1 MKKYF
6 SVLMAAL
13 LLLLT
18 GCASVTS
25 DIKVDAA
32 ADPKAR
38 LSGYKTYAWL
48 GAMKLL
54 NDPEHVWE
62 APKIDVAG
70 DIKYLIDRNL
80 RKRGIMLSK
89 PEDADLDV
97 AFFVGVDME
106 AMKLKT
112 DPKTRKQLLQNVP
125 EGALVVVLID
135 AETGYVIWVGKATAE
150 IQENAS
156 PELVRERLD
165 YAITEMFRKLPK
177 D

>member
-1 MKKYF
+1 MKKHY
-6 SVLMAAL
+6 SVMFAAF

-25 DIKVDAA
+25 DIKVDTAM
-32 ADPKAR
+32 DPKAK

-48 GAMKLL
+48 GAMKML
-54 NDPEHVWE
+54 NDPKHLWE
-62 APKIDVAG
+62 TPKIDVAG
-70 DIKYLIDRNL
+70 DIKYLIDRNM
-80 RKRGIMLSK
+80 RKHGIMLSK
-89 PEDADLDV
+89 PEDADLGV
-97 AFFVGVDME
+97 TFFVGVDMQ

-112 DPKTRKQLLQNVP
+112 DPETRKQLLQNVP
-125 EGALVVVLID
+125 GGALVVALID
-135 AETGYVIWVGKATAE
+135 AETGYVVWVGKATAE

-165 YAITEMFRKLPK
+165 YAITEMFKKLPR

>member
-1 MKKYF
+1 MKKF
-6 SVLMAAL
+6 HAVILAAFL
-13 LLLLT
+13 LLLA
-18 GCASVTS
+18 GCASMTS

-32 ADPKAR
+32 VDPKAR

-48 GAMKLL
+48 GSMKLL
-54 NDPEHVWE
+54 NDPDQRWE

-70 DIKYLIDRNL
+70 DIKYLIDRSL

-89 PEDADLDV
+89 PDKADLAV

-106 AMKLKT
+106 AMQLKT
-112 DPKTRKQLLQNVP
+112 DPKTKKELLQNVP

-165 YAITEMFRKLPK
+165 YAITEMFKKLPK